1 MTQAEIDLCSA
12 AACEKSDPLMKRAEF
27 QLQNSKIDSSVALT
41 LCSTAR
47 PSGFRAKTPRGD
59 RSALARQIGGGF
71 GPLSSRTQSQIL
83 LECACVCLS
92 ALGVC
97 LFTLLE
103 PLHLQYALLYDQ
115 SKKRASAVEP

>member
-41 LCSTAR
+41 LRSTAR

-71 GPLSSRTQSQIL
+71 GPLSSRTIPNL
-83 LECACVCLS
+83 V
-92 ALGVC
+92 GVC
-97 LFTLLE
+97 LCLSLGSRCMS
-103 PLHLQYALLYDQ
+103 LYL
-115 SKKRASAVEP
+115 A